1 MSARSQALV
10 PLSAEQQATWRAVAE
25 TEKRRHQ
32 GNLLAEY
39 PYAGAFFRCLNGS
52 RRMSL
57 SDLRFFMPSLR
68 RTARQPFSVAVCS
81 RCAD

>member
-39 PYAGAFFRCLNGS
+39 PYAGGVFP
-52 RRMSL
+52 L
-57 SDLRFFMPSLR
+57 SERKPQD
-68 RTARQPFSVAVCS
+68 VVV
-81 RCAD
+81 